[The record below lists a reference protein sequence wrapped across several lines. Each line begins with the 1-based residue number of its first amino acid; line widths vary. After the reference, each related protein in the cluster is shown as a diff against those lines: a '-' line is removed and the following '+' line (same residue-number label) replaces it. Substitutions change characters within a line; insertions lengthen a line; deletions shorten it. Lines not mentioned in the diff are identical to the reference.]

1 LSGFRTK
8 FQLALSIPLLGAACL
23 FLPPLFYGPSSNADC
38 SGLTCAQAASQSS
51 VPAPKSSS
59 PLAKSHSASI
69 SIDYPEDG
77 SIFPPEITP
86 PTFIWRDQDSS
97 AKSWRIEIAFADGS
111 SSIRF
116 HSLGEPMKIGEID
129 KRCISSTN
137 QLPSLTPE
145 QAAAHT
151 WKPEA
156 QTWDFVKRH
165 PVERSAASS
174 ERQVQWRGACATK
187 RVLSRCLSGDATPSA
202 GRTAAIQEARGGTSG

>member
-1 LSGFRTK
+1 MPVFASYV
-8 FQLALSIPLLGAACL
+8 I
-23 FLPPLFYGPSSNADC
+23 GPSFDSGC
-38 SGLTCAQAASQSS
+38 SGVTCAQAASQSIVLS
-51 VPAPKSSS
+51 AESDS
-59 PLAKSHSASI
+59 PLAKSDNGSI
-69 SIDYPEDG
+69 SIDYSEGG
-77 SIFPPEITP
+77 SIFPPEITL
-86 PTFIWRDQDSS
+86 PTFIWRDLESS
-97 AKSWRIEIAFADGS
+97 AKTWSVRTAFADGL
-111 SSIRF
+111 SSIHF

>member
-1 LSGFRTK
+1 V
-8 FQLALSIPLLGAACL
+8 
-23 FLPPLFYGPSSNADC
+23 
-38 SGLTCAQAASQSS
+38 TCAQAASQSIVLS
-51 VPAPKSSS
+51 AESDS
-59 PLAKSHSASI
+59 PLAKSDNGSI
-69 SIDYPEDG
+69 SIDYSEGG
-77 SIFPPEITP
+77 SIFPPEITL
-86 PTFIWRDQDSS
+86 PTFIWRDLESS
-97 AKSWRIEIAFADGS
+97 AKTWSVRTAFADGL
-111 SSIRF
+111 SSIHF

-174 ERQVQWRGACATK
+174 
-187 RVLSRCLSGDATPSA
+187 
-202 GRTAAIQEARGGTSG
+202 